1 MSAAGRGFDRLP
13 DDFYKTPPAVT
24 RAILRALD
32 LRAGSVVLDPACGD
46 GAILDV
52 ADAMGCASVGIE
64 LDAGRAIK
72 AQATGRVVEV
82 RDALSAESWPRAD
95 VIVMNPPYSLAMGF
109 MQRALAEAKPHGI
122 GVVALLR
129 LAWLESAGRAAFHRA
144 NPSDAYVLSERPSFA
159 ASLKCK
165 GTKKAKAWSSA
176 CGWHLM
182 QALDDPRP
190 SVCPACGGAVSVT
203 TSDSSAYAWF
213 AHAPW
218 CGGRWSILELSEAA

>member
-1 MSAAGRGFDRLP
+1 MSATGRSDVRIP
-13 DDFYKTPPAVT
+13 ADFYSTPPAVV
-24 RAILRALD
+24 RAILRVLD
-32 LRAGSVVLDPACGD
+32 LRAGSVVLDPSCGD

-52 ADAMGCASVGIE
+52 ADAMGCATVGIE

-72 AQATGRVVEV
+72 AQASGRVVEV
-82 RDALSAESWPRAD
+82 RDALSADAWPRAD
-95 VIVMNPPYSLAMGF
+95 VIVMNPPYSLAMDF
-109 MQRALAEAKPHGI
+109 VLRALAEAKPQGI

-165 GTKKAKAWSSA
+165 GTKTAKP
-176 CGWHLM
+176 CGWRTM
-182 QALDDPRP
+182 QPLADERP
-190 SVCPACGGAVSVT
+190 KTCPACGGGVLVT

-213 AHAPW
+213 CHAPW
-218 CGGRWSILELSEAA
+218 NAGRPGSWSILDTSEAA